1 MDVSSPVS
9 AGPYAAGMTFT
20 EPRNAVFDGMETANG
35 NNSLPARTATVWGVV
50 ESELPRPGGEHPR
63 GERAPLAG
71 GRCALTA
78 QNQHESFQSL
88 TAEGYLDLHRT
99 LGVDGMVAFTP
110 GGANPT
116 GELEIDS
123 CLPNQ
128 LCPWN
133 IGLRH
138 KLRLQQSLSETT
150 QSIILSLPLSRL
162 GSKARLT
169 LSQKLGKGLSRTTF
183 EIGNRI
189 EKQQTAEPKSYTAL
203 QGIESTFQE
212 RLRDMNDD
220 ANDEMRIHA
229 SKRFSIDIVHKTH
242 NSPSSVSASWS
253 HAWMDRIHVRTK
265 TTVRGF
271 QTTSSMH
278 CRFCPSPLVHCSFTV
293 DSNPR
298 MLISAGAKVTLTR
311 PKNHTKSKST
321 RLIFKI
327 SSRYTDE
334 TGEISQDLKLCRSDQ
349 FEAQCS
355 VQGLFRTVR
364 PRILLKVFIPFLSNP
379 KQR

>member
-1 MDVSSPVS
+1 LDIGSPAS

-20 EPRNAVFDGMETANG
+20 EPRNAVPNGMETANG
-35 NNSLPARTATVWGVV
+35 NNSLPTRTATVWGVV
-50 ESELPRPGGEHPR
+50 ESQLR
-63 GERAPLAG
+63 GEKAQSSAPPLAG

-110 GGANPT
+110 GGAT
-116 GELEIDS
+116 GQLEIDS
-123 CLPNQ
+123 CPPNQ

-138 KLRLQQSLSETT
+138 KLRLQRSLSETT
-150 QSIILSLPLSRL
+150 QCIILSLPLSRL

-183 EIGNRI
+183 EIGDRI
-189 EKQQTAEPKSYTAL
+189 KNQQTVELKSYTAL
-203 QGIESTFQE
+203 QGIESIFQE

-220 ANDEMRIHA
+220 AYDEVRINA
-229 SKRFSIDIVHKTH
+229 SKQFSIDIVHKTH
-242 NSPSSVSASWS
+242 NRPSSFSASWS
-253 HAWMDRIHVRTK
+253 HAWMNRIHVRTK
-265 TTVRGF
+265 TTVCGWE
-271 QTTSSMH
+271 TTSSIN

-298 MLISAGAKVTLTR
+298 TVTSAGAKVTLAL
-311 PKNHTKSKST
+311 PKNHAKSRSTK
-321 RLIFKI
+321 LIFKI

-334 TGEISQDLKLCRSDQ
+334 TREFSQDLTLCRSDQ

-355 VQGLFRTVR
+355 VQGPFRTVR
-364 PRILLKVFIPFLSNP
+364 PHILLKFFIPFLSNP